1 MLKLQYFG
9 NLMQRANSLKKT
21 LVLGNI
27 EGRWRSG
34 WQRMRWLDD
43 ITNSM
48 DMSLSKLS
56 EIVED
61 RGAWHAAV
69 HEVTKRYDLAT
80 EQQQQAD
87 KEEPNFIHSFFS
99 SLSISNSNF
108 RYKICGKLEGCHGTW
123 FNHVAWT
130 SAVGDIILSTV
141 PSAFYFSAKWP
152 TKGR

>member
-1 MLKLQYFG
+1 
-9 NLMQRANSLKKT
+9 
-21 LVLGNI
+21 
-27 EGRWRSG
+27 
-34 WQRMRWLDD
+34 MRWLDD

-69 HEVTKRYDLAT
+69 HEVTKRYDLVT

-108 RYKICGKLEGCHGTW
+108 RYKICGKLEGCHGT
-123 FNHVAWT
+123 
-130 SAVGDIILSTV
+130 
-141 PSAFYFSAKWP
+141 
-152 TKGR
+152 